1 MRAIRPST
9 PANLAVTS
17 SVQDTSDT
25 TCSSEVRKCPEKKS
39 KCFQTLL
46 PMLREEMGE
55 EREHPTS
62 VQVQECTP
70 YQRKQTGLAA
80 PSLTASRSGGP
91 GLSQAAWIWDDY

>member
-1 MRAIRPST
+1 
-9 PANLAVTS
+9 
-17 SVQDTSDT
+17 
-25 TCSSEVRKCPEKKS
+25 
-39 KCFQTLL
+39 
-46 PMLREEMGE
+46 MGE

-91 GLSQAAWIWDDY
+91 GLSQAAWMWDDY